1 MQNMGGESVECF
13 QSYLTGRCQILN
25 VNNTMSEAMN
35 ITCGVPHGSI
45 LSHLYC
51 FYVMSM
57 I

>member
-35 ITCGVPHGSI
+35 ITCDVPQGSI
-45 LSHLYC
+45 LVLYC